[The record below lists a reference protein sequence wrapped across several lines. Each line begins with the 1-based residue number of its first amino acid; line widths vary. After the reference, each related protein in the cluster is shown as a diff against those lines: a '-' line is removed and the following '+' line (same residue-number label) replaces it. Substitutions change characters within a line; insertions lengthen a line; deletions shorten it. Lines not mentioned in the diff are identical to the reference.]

1 MSTGPPRATRL
12 RRDVGCGSESD
23 RVGEGDS
30 DVSGGKPT
38 GTFRFLDV
46 FLAVFCIVFSVEAA
60 APAAAIGNSQF
71 FWWLLLTFTFLL
83 PYGLV
88 AAELGTTYQSSGGIY
103 DWVRL
108 AFGDRWGAREAWYYW
123 ANFPIWV
130 ASMAVLFPSTIQG
143 ITGLSLGVFERVA
156 IELAFIWMISA
167 VGDRKVS
174 ESGWILNAVAFLKVG
189 IALVVGITGL
199 WFAWNRGLAN
209 PFTFSSFLPDF
220 SNTRAL
226 AYLPT
231 ILFNFLGFEVVAS
244 FVDSMR
250 NPEKDMPV
258 ALILGGLTVASIY
271 IFISFGIGA
280 AIPVDEISPD
290 TGVADAIAIM
300 LGQGSI
306 LYPIVSVAFLLTFV
320 GGGIAWAFGVNSVAI
335 QAAEEGNLPSWFAA
349 RGRRTGMNVGVSVV
363 NGVISSVLVILQET
377 LPDAGA
383 NVFWALFSM
392 QLVVLMLSYVPM
404 FPALLRLRRID
415 PGTRRPFM
423 CPGGPVAL
431 RVVSLLPA
439 IEAAVAIVVN
449 VVPFDGSEA
458 EMDKLSVLATVVVFV
473 IVGEVVGAVL
483 ARRRSR
489 GRGLSDRS

>member
-1 MSTGPPRATRL
+1 MA
-12 RRDVGCGSESD
+12 
-23 RVGEGDS
+23 GER
-30 DVSGGKPT
+30 SG

-46 FLAVFCIVFSVEAA
+46 FLSVFCIVFSVEAA

-71 FWWLLLTFTFLL
+71 FWWLFLTFTFLL
-83 PYGLV
+83 PYGLI

-130 ASMAVLFPSTIQG
+130 ASMAVLFPVTIEG
-143 ITGLSLGVFERVA
+143 FTGLEIGVGGRVA

-174 ESGWILNAVAFLKVG
+174 ESGWILNSVAVLKVG

-199 WFAWNRGLAN
+199 WFAWNNGLAN
-209 PFTFSSFLPDF
+209 PFTFSSFLPDL
-220 SNTRAL
+220 SDTRSL
-226 AYLPT
+226 EFLPT

-250 NPEKDMPV
+250 SPERDMPV

-280 AIPVDEISPD
+280 AIPVSQISPD
-290 TGVADAIAIM
+290 TGVADAIAMM
-300 LGQGSI
+300 LGKGSV
-306 LYPIVSVAFLLTFV
+306 LYPIVCVAFLLTFV

-349 RGRRTGMNVGVSVV
+349 KGKRTGMNVGVSVL
-363 NGVISSVLVILQET
+363 NGVISSVLVIAQET
-377 LPDAGA
+377 LSSEGG

-392 QLVVLMLSYVPM
+392 QLVVLMMSYVPM
-404 FPALLRLRRID
+404 FPALLRLRKTD
-415 PGTRRPFM
+415 PDANRPFV
-423 CPGGPVAL
+423 CPGGPVTL
-431 RVVSLLPA
+431 RVMSILPA
-439 IEAAVAIVVN
+439 AEALVAIVVN

-458 EMDKLSVLATVVVFV
+458 EMAKLPVLATVVAFAVA
-473 IVGEVVGAVL
+473 GEVATWAL
-483 ARRRSR
+483 TRKRRRA
-489 GRGLSDRS
+489 GEGLSDRS